1 MLNTHT
7 QDDVTTPWVPLSSL
21 SWTLWWPPHQSPYFC
36 SCPWFFSRKAPEWSH
51 SNMRL
56 IIVLFAQALQ
66 CFFIALGIKAVAQRR
81 TCEAARS
88 CSPTSRLPVE
98 GSVLAVSSAWQPT
111 PHPRHG
117 HGSSPCHGSPPKV
130 TSSVRTSLASFSNSL
145 ALTGYLPFLLN
156 SCSLVLITYL
166 RYCVFYKCLLPASF
180 PHH

>member
-1 MLNTHT
+1 MASSSISLFLLL
-7 QDDVTTPWVPLSSL
+7 PLIFLKKSTRVIPL
-21 SWTLWWPPHQSPYFC
+21 KYETD
-36 SCPWFFSRKAPEWSH
+36 H
-51 SNMRL
+51 S
-56 IIVLFAQALQ
+56 IIAQALQ
-66 CFFIALGIKAVAQRR
+66 CFFIALGIKAVAQRK

-88 CSPTSRLPVE
+88 CSHTSRLPVE

-117 HGSSPCHGSPPKV
+117 HGSSPCHGSPPKA